1 MISNETL
8 LALKISFLV
17 LAVTAMIIKVV
28 RIIKFN
34 TKKEELIDM
43 NLLGR
48 FSSMEI
54 DGSYNAERKRV
65 LSSCN
70 RLTFFFYLFVV
81 LYVMASLAPKVAK
94 GMGFL

>member
-34 TKKEELIDM
+34 NKKEELIDM

-65 LSSCN
+65 LASCN
-70 RLTFFFYLFVV
+70 RLTFLFYLFVV
-81 LYVMASLAPKVAK
+81 LYVLASIAPKVAK